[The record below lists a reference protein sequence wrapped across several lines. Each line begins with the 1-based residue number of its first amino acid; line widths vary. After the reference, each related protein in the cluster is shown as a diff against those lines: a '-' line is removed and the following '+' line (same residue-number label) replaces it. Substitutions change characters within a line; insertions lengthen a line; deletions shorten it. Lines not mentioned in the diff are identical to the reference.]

1 MCDHVNIICMAI
13 PFIRRAFTL
22 ASILL
27 NCLLP
32 RICRAFPAGA
42 ALLSLLILCN
52 DNALCASS
60 PQQARIG
67 VLANWGVKKC
77 AEDWAPMILAL
88 KKALPHVDFT
98 LVPLP
103 FEAVEDAVA
112 DAQIDFAVVNPA
124 IYVNLEVTHDVIRIA
139 TLINQAAGRSASRFG
154 GVFFTRAD
162 RADIT
167 TFDQI
172 RGKSLAATSSSS
184 LGGWLMGAYTLQ
196 QNDIDPARDLSSLH
210 FLEAHDQVVRSV
222 LDARYDVG
230 TARTDTLERMEAAGK
245 LRMADLKIL
254 TPPGFRQDPTFPFL
268 HSTRLVPEWPFA
280 KLRHTPEPL
289 AKSVAAAL
297 LLMQPRA
304 NEQGT
309 HGNQWTVPLPY
320 ESIHEIMRSLKVAP
334 YEQFGQVLVG
344 DFITQHPKLVTAMA
358 VMLVALLVLVAYFR
372 SLNRRLHAA
381 LRQVRETEIEL
392 TRQANTDGLTGLCNR
407 KWFNEVIE
415 TEIGRALRYKR
426 PLAMI
431 LMDLDHFKAINDKFG
446 HPVGDKVLI
455 AVAGMIGSS
464 VRRGDVAAR
473 VGGEEF
479 AILLPETNIEAAA
492 LMAER
497 IRASLET
504 TVLVQV
510 GQTDVRCT
518 VSIGVADVCPSIQN
532 HSALYTA
539 VDEAL
544 YQAKRLGRNR
554 VEKSSACA
562 WS

>member
-1 MCDHVNIICMAI
+1 M
-13 PFIRRAFTL
+13 
-22 ASILL
+22 LL
-27 NCLLP
+27 L
-32 RICRAFPAGA
+32 GGG
-42 ALLSLLILCN
+42 
-52 DNALCASS
+52 NALCASS

-67 VLANWGVKKC
+67 VLANWGVEKC
-77 AEDWAPMILAL
+77 IEDWTPMILAL
-88 KKALPHVDFT
+88 RQALPHVDFT

-112 DAQIDFAVVNPA
+112 DAKIDFAVVNPA

-139 TLINQAAGRSASRFG
+139 TLINQAAGRSASKFG
-154 GVFFTRAD
+154 GVIFTRAD
-162 RADIT
+162 RSDIVS
-167 TFDQI
+167 FEHI
-172 RGKSLAATSSSS
+172 RGKRMAATEARS
-184 LGGWLMGAYTLQ
+184 LGGWLMAAYALQ
-196 QNDIDPARDLSSLH
+196 QYGIDPFNDLS
-210 FLEAHDQVVRSV
+210 LEFVGAHDQVVRSV
-222 LDARYDVG
+222 QRGSADVG

-245 LRMADLKIL
+245 LRLSDLRIL

-280 KLRHTPEPL
+280 KLPHTPEPL
-289 AKSVAAAL
+289 AKAVAAAL
-297 LLMQPRA
+297 LMMQPR
-304 NEQGT
+304 EGERPT
-309 HGNQWTVPLPY
+309 HGSLWTVPLPY

-334 YEQFGQVLVG
+334 YEQFGQVLLG
-344 DFITQHPKLVTAMA
+344 DFITQHSRLVMIMGAMLA
-358 VMLVALLVLVAYFR
+358 GLLALVAYFR

-381 LRQVRETEIEL
+381 LRQVQEKEIEL
-392 TRQANTDGLTGLCNR
+392 IRQANTDGLTGLCNR

-415 TEIGRALRYKR
+415 TEIGRALRYTR

-431 LMDLDHFKAINDKFG
+431 LMDLDHFKAVNDKFG
-446 HPVGDKVLI
+446 HPVGDAVLM
-455 AVAGMIGSS
+455 AVADRIGAS
-464 VRRGDVAAR
+464 VRQGDVAAR

-497 IRASLET
+497 FRKELAQA
-504 TVLVQV
+504 VLAYA
-510 GQTDVRCT
+510 GQTPVSCT

-554 VEKSSACA
+554 VEKSSACS
-562 WS
+562 WSGTGAGS

>member
-1 MCDHVNIICMAI
+1 MTILPFQRSFKVAI
-13 PFIRRAFTL
+13 TFFT
-22 ASILL
+22 
-27 NCLLP
+27 CLLP
-32 RICRAFPAGA
+32 RICRAFSTGSVV
-42 ALLSLLILCN
+42 LSILFLCGGK
-52 DNALCASS
+52 ALCASS
-60 PQQARIG
+60 PQQVRIG
-67 VLANWGVKKC
+67 VLANWGVEKC
-77 AEDWAPMILAL
+77 VEDWTPMILAL
-88 KKALPHVDFT
+88 RQALPHADFT

-139 TLINQAAGRSASRFG
+139 TLINQAVGRSSSKFG

-162 RADIT
+162 RLDIT
-167 TFDQI
+167 SFEHI
-172 RGKSLAATSSSS
+172 RGKRMAATEARS

-210 FLEAHDQVVRSV
+210 FLGAHDQVVRSV
-222 LDARYDVG
+222 LDGSADVG

-245 LRMADLKIL
+245 LHLSDLRIL

-280 KLRHTPEPL
+280 KLPHTPEPL
-289 AKSVAAAL
+289 AKAVAAAL
-297 LLMQPRA
+297 LLMQPRPG
-304 NEQGT
+304 ERPT
-309 HGNQWTVPLPY
+309 HGSLWTVPLPY

-334 YEQFGQVLVG
+334 YEHFGQVLVG

-358 VMLVALLVLVAYFR
+358 VMLLALLLLVAYFR

-381 LRQVRETEIEL
+381 LHLVRETEIEL

-431 LMDLDHFKAINDKFG
+431 LMDLDHFKTINDKFG
-446 HPVGDKVLI
+446 HPVGDAVLI
-455 AVAGMIGSS
+455 AVADRIGIS

-497 IRASLET
+497 IRVTLAD
-504 TVLVQV
+504 TVLALA
-510 GQTDVRCT
+510 GQTPVRCT

-544 YQAKRLGRNR
+544 YKAKRLGRNR
-554 VEKSSACA
+554 VEKSAACA
-562 WS
+562 WQGNDASS

>member
-1 MCDHVNIICMAI
+1 
-13 PFIRRAFTL
+13 
-22 ASILL
+22 
-27 NCLLP
+27 
-32 RICRAFPAGA
+32 
-42 ALLSLLILCN
+42 
-52 DNALCASS
+52 
-60 PQQARIG
+60 
-67 VLANWGVKKC
+67 
-77 AEDWAPMILAL
+77 MILAL
-88 KKALPHVDFT
+88 SQALPDVDFT

-103 FEAVEDAVA
+103 FEAVDEAVA

-162 RADIT
+162 RGDIT

-196 QNDIDPARDLSSLH
+196 QNDIDPARDLSSLQFH
-210 FLEAHDQVVRSV
+210 EAHDQVVRSV
-222 LDARYDVG
+222 LDASADVG

-245 LRMADLKIL
+245 LRLSDLRIL
-254 TPPGFRQDPTFPFL
+254 TPVGFRQDPTFPFF

-297 LLMQPRA
+297 LLMQPRPGERA
-304 NEQGT
+304 T
-309 HGNQWTVPLPY
+309 HGSLWTVPLPY

-344 DFITQHPKLVTAMA
+344 DFITQHPKLVAGMAAMLLA
-358 VMLVALLVLVAYFR
+358 LLMLVGYFR
-372 SLNRRLHAA
+372 SLNRRLHSA
-381 LRQVRETEIEL
+381 LRQVRETESEL
-392 TRQANTDGLTGLCNR
+392 IRQANTDGLTGLCNR
-407 KWFNEVIE
+407 KWFNEIIE

-426 PLAMI
+426 PLAML
-431 LMDLDHFKAINDKFG
+431 LMDLDHFKAVNDKFG
-446 HPVGDKVLI
+446 HPVGDQVLI
-455 AVAGMIGSS
+455 AVADRIRSS

-479 AILLPETNIEAAA
+479 AILLPETSIEAAA

-497 IRASLET
+497 IRASLEN
-504 TVLVQV
+504 TVLVRV
-510 GQTDVRCT
+510 GQSPVGCT

-532 HSALYTA
+532 HSALYKA

-554 VEKSSACA
+554 VEKSTVCA
-562 WS
+562 WQGNDASP